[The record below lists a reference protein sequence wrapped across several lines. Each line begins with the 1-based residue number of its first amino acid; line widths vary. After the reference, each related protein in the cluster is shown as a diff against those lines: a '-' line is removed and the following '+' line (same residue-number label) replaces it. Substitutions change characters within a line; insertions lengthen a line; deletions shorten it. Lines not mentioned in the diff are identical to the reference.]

1 LLPCEPSP
9 LPLRPCHGEGTLQTV
24 SDKPARVLVA
34 DDNRLTRDRM
44 SAILR
49 GQGHLVETC
58 EDGQQA
64 VELIGKG
71 GIDLVLLD
79 IMMPRL
85 SGLDACRIIKSLTTE
100 TFLPVVLVTVK
111 TDSQSRVEGLRFGA
125 DDYIAKPFDETE
137 LCARV
142 EAMLRIKRLH
152 DQVAEAKRRLEEVS
166 EHDTLTG
173 AYNYRHLHSRLSVEF
188 KRAERQQTPLAC
200 VLLDI
205 DGLQAINDRQGQ
217 AVGDALIR
225 STADLIRQ
233 CIRETDVLARFGGD
247 EFVILMPGTHF
258 AGSLA
263 VAERLLRENQTRKT
277 PIFFSLGIA
286 FYPSR
291 DVRTK
296 DALLRAADD
305 ALFQAKQ
312 SGGNRVC
319 IFQQQGH
326 VYSPAFPGA
335 RGETGQKTSQ

>member
-1 LLPCEPSP
+1 
-9 LPLRPCHGEGTLQTV
+9 V
-24 SDKPARVLVA
+24 SDKQARVLVA

-64 VELIGKG
+64 VELVGKG

-85 SGLDACRIIKSLTTE
+85 SGLDACRIIKSLTAE
-100 TFLPVVLVTVK
+100 AFLPVVLVTVK

-152 DQVAEAKRRLEEVS
+152 DQVAEARRRLEEAS
-166 EHDTLTG
+166 EHDALTG
-173 AYNYRHLHSRLSVEF
+173 AYNYRHLHSRLSIEF

-200 VLLDI
+200 ALLDI
-205 DGLQAINDRQGQ
+205 DGLQSVNDRQGQ
-217 AVGDALIR
+217 AAGDALIR

-247 EFVILMPGTHF
+247 EFIILMPGTHF
-258 AGSLA
+258 AGALT
-263 VAERLLRENQTRKT
+263 VAERLLRENQARKALAAS
-277 PIFFSLGIA
+277 FSLGIA

-312 SGGNRVC
+312 GGGNRVC
-319 IFQQQGH
+319 VFQQQGH
-326 VYSPAFPGA
+326 IYSPASPGP
-335 RGETGQKTSQ
+335 RGEPGQKTS